1 LTKPALD
8 PRRHPYRDDLA
19 AERLRGRV
27 AAARYVRG
35 EARQVVHP
43 AAPLWPRPDAR
54 EGWATQALFG
64 ERVTVYEEKRGW
76 AWVQLERDGYV
87 GYLNARSLSAQV
99 KTPTHR
105 VRVPGTFLYAAADA
119 KALTGPHLSLTSLL
133 TIAETGAAFSRLVD
147 GAFVP
152 TRHIAELG
160 RFAPDFVAVAER
172 FVGTPYVWGGKTR
185 LGLDCSGLVQVAMHA
200 AGLDCPRDSD
210 MQLAELGREV
220 AVRTGLEGLQ
230 RGDLVFWK
238 GHVGI
243 MTDAFMLLH
252 ANAHHMAVVAEP
264 LMSAVERIARAGLPI
279 AAIRRLAR
287 NGAQIETEGGEARC
301 ASRNR

>member
-1 LTKPALD
+1 LTKTALD
-8 PRRHPYRDDLA
+8 PRRHPYRSDLA
-19 AERLRGRV
+19 AEALRGKV
-27 AAARYVRG
+27 AAARYVKG
-35 EARQVVHP
+35 EVRRVIHP
-43 AAPLWPRPDAR
+43 ATPLWVRPDAR

-64 ERVTVYEEKRGW
+64 ECLTVYEEKGGW

-87 GYLNARSLSAQV
+87 GYVGASALAPQV
-99 KTPTHR
+99 WPPTHR
-105 VRVPGTFLYAAADA
+105 VRAPGTFVYAAADA
-119 KALTGPHLSLTSLL
+119 KAHPGPHLSMTSLL
-133 TIAETGAAFSRLVD
+133 SVAETGAAFSRLAE
-147 GAFVP
+147 GGFVP
-152 TRHIAELG
+152 TRHIAVLG

-210 MQLAELGREV
+210 MQMAELGRGIDIR
-220 AVRTGLEGLQ
+220 ADLDGLQ
-230 RGDLVFWK
+230 RGDLVFWR

-264 LMSAVERIARAGLPI
+264 LRGAVDRIARSGPQI
-279 AAIRRLAR
+279 MAIRRLDRKGAKDAR
-287 NGAQIETEGGEARC
+287 EGGEGRC
-301 ASRNR
+301 ASTSR

>member
-1 LTKPALD
+1 LTRTALD
-8 PRRHPYRDDLA
+8 PRRHPCRDDLA
-19 AERLRGRV
+19 AETLRGKV
-27 AAARYVRG
+27 AAARYVKG

-43 AAPLWPRPDAR
+43 AAPLWARPDAR

-64 ERVTVYEEKRGW
+64 ERVTVYEEKAGW
-76 AWVQLERDGYV
+76 GWVQLERDGYV

-99 KTPTHR
+99 KPPTHT
-105 VRVPGTFLYAAADA
+105 VRAPGTFLYAAANA
-119 KALTGPHLSLTSLL
+119 KALTGPHLSMTSLL
-133 TIAETGAAFSRLVD
+133 SVAETGAAFSRLAE
-147 GAFVP
+147 GGFVP

-210 MQLAELGREV
+210 MQQAELGREV
-220 AVRTGLEGLQ
+220 AVAADLDGLQ
-230 RGDLVFWK
+230 RGDLVFWQ

-264 LMSAVERIARAGLPI
+264 LRSAVDRIARAGLAI
-279 AAIRRLAR
+279 AAIRRLEGK
-287 NGAQIETEGGEARC
+287 GA
-301 ASRNR
+301 

>member
-1 LTKPALD
+1 MNTPPLD
-8 PRRHPYRDDLA
+8 PRRHPYRSDLA
-19 AERLRGRV
+19 AEALRGQV
-27 AAARYVRG
+27 AAARFVKG
-35 EARQVVHP
+35 ETRQVAHP
-43 AAPLWPRPDAR
+43 AAPLWARPDAR

-64 ERVTVYEEKRGW
+64 ERVTVYEEKAGW

-99 KTPTHR
+99 KPPTHR
-105 VRVPGTFLYAAADA
+105 VRAPGTFLYAAADA

-133 TIAETGAAFSRLVD
+133 SVAETGAAFSRLAD
-147 GAFVP
+147 GGFVP

-172 FVGTPYVWGGKTR
+172 FAGTPYVWGGKTR

-210 MQLAELGREV
+210 MQLADLGREV
-220 AVRTGLEGLQ
+220 AVRVDLDGLK
-230 RGDLVFWK
+230 RGDFVFWK

-252 ANAHHMAVVAEP
+252 ANAHHMAAVAEP
-264 LMSAVERIARAGLPI
+264 LRSAVERIARASLPI
-279 AAIRRLAR
+279 VAIRRIDAK
-287 NGAQIETEGGEARC
+287 GAQGAIERG
-301 ASRNR
+301 